1 MAPIVVPENKPE
13 KRFYA
18 GGARISAVR
27 SNPPCSSHQPED
39 WVSSTT
45 CCFATA
51 GIGYSQ
57 PASGRDSAHRCSAHL
72 GRNHGKAE
80 AWYILTPGSVW
91 LVLKESIDS
100 GELPQLVETGRGTNP
115 LDRMQKF
122 GLLPRQTLHV
132 PPGTLHAISNGI
144 VVVKIQGP
152 EDLSVLC
159 EWGGFAIHGK
169 NGGHLGLEFPTA
181 LKAVDYVQVE
191 QWVTSGVV
199 AKSVLAAEST
209 KHFGLERIHVEG
221 SARTKRGFAILVVLD
236 GKLLSNTSHS
246 DPLPLSKGF
255 TLVIPHEDDE
265 LSLQGEADVLIARP
279 PQ

>member
-39 WVSSTT
+39 W
-45 CCFATA
+45 CLL
-51 GIGYSQ
+51 SQ
-57 PASGRDSAHRCSAHL
+57 RNSLAQSIWRNMALAHL